1 MKNRISE
8 SKRKLK
14 IYFKDKIDLLN
25 SNTVIFSKEDF
36 LLFKKIILKSYCIG
50 YISESEF
57 IEITLMIGK
66 NLNCVIHWDN
76 TYDNYRLVPISN
88 YYYSLSIGLQFKF

>member
-25 SNTVIFSKEDF
+25 SNTVIFLKEDF
-36 LLFKKIILKSYCIG
+36 LLFKKIILKSYCVG

-57 IEITLMIGK
+57 MEITLMIGK
-66 NLNCVIHWDN
+66 NLDCLNSCGFIEKNVIQIFCDIASGE
-76 TYDNYRLVPISN
+76 L
-88 YYYSLSIGLQFKF
+88 

>member
-8 SKRKLK
+8 SKRKLN

-25 SNTVIFSKEDF
+25 SNTTIFSKEDF
-36 LLFKKIILKSYCIG
+36 LLFKKIILSSYCIG

-57 IEITLMIGK
+57 MEITLMIGK
-66 NLNCVIHWDN
+66 NLDSLNACGFIEKSVIQIFCDIAS
-76 TYDNYRLVPISN
+76 DEL
-88 YYYSLSIGLQFKF
+88 

>member
-1 MKNRISE
+1 MKHRIIE

-57 IEITLMIGK
+57 MEITLMIGK
-66 NLNCVIHWDN
+66 NLNCLNACGFIEKNVIQIFDAILW
-76 TYDNYRLVPISN
+76 RV
-88 YYYSLSIGLQFKF
+88 